1 MQDII
6 LFLFLAATYL
16 MVIAKRMPA
25 LIRGFR
31 YQSALLFLAT
41 FLTAFKEKQLELYLV
56 SGMIILLKVLLIPH
70 FLNLTAE
77 KIKVDEKLGL
87 YINSQLSL
95 VLALIITYCSWVL
108 SVNLGFG
115 QGAFQSVA
123 VAVAFSVIFIGAF
136 LMISRMKAFTQVV
149 GILVMENGIFLFAS
163 AVSGGMPFFAEIAI
177 FFDVFISVVIMGIF
191 VYRINQLFTHIDVN
205 KLSRLRG

>member
-1 MQDII
+1 MQGTI
-6 LFLFLAATYL
+6 LFLLLASTYL

-31 YQSALLFLAT
+31 YQSLLLFLAT
-41 FLTAFKEKQLELYLV
+41 FLAAFNEKQVELYLV
-56 SGMIILLKVLLIPH
+56 SGMIILLKVFLIPY
-70 FLNLTAE
+70 FLNLTAK
-77 KIKVDEKLGL
+77 KINVDENLGL
-87 YINSQLSL
+87 FVNSQLSL
-95 VLALIITYCSWVL
+95 ILALILTYSSWVL

-115 QGAFQSVA
+115 QGALQAVA
-123 VAVAFSVIFIGAF
+123 VTVAFSVIFIGAF

-163 AVSGGMPFFAEIAI
+163 SISGGMPFFAEIAI

-191 VYRINQLFTHIDVN
+191 VFRINKLFTHIDVN
-205 KLSRLRG
+205 KLSRLKG